1 MDGGP
6 LNSASTCSPAKDLAF
21 VDPDDKIPLES
32 IIKFYNHKI
41 EEVYND
47 TSLNN
52 LLEQFKQGRSHMVLV
67 NKIVEKVRGGGEHG
81 RWSGVLLDAGGS

>member
-6 LNSASTCSPAKDLAF
+6 LNSASTYSLAKDLAF

-67 NKIVEKVRGGGEHG
+67 NKIVEKVRGGNHG